1 MKAEIRI
8 LAALLLGFSSAQ
20 GAGPVV
26 FFGPMCHWEFGNQGH
41 HFTWGVEESYWKLV
55 GSWPLGFDVGF
66 EFGRPGYRIYTEAQA
81 GIVAAGL
88 AAGPV
93 LEFGGG
99 KGAQWGFQNSLWA
112 NAFLGGDFRWRRV
125 GGMTY
130 HCPGTYLKVP
140 VVTEGIDEY
149 NANTESTHHHHF
161 WHWDD

>member
-66 EFGRPGYRIYTEAQA
+66 VRTRSWGVISA
-81 GIVAAGL
+81 GGESAG
-88 AAGPV
+88 
-93 LEFGGG
+93 
-99 KGAQWGFQNSLWA
+99 
-112 NAFLGGDFRWRRV
+112 
-125 GGMTY
+125 
-130 HCPGTYLKVP
+130 
-140 VVTEGIDEY
+140 
-149 NANTESTHHHHF
+149 
-161 WHWDD
+161 